1 MENKEISFSH
11 SDAMQALTI
20 VSPKSD
26 LLSIRLYRC
35 LVEPCEIDSDDSDGR
50 LGTNYK
56 HFGDNE
62 FGCLVEYTSIVLY
75 SKQDSDPQD
84 TTRRGVK
91 FTAAFDARYDIAH
104 DDFDEE
110 EIKAFART
118 SAIFQTWPYWREY
131 MPSMCARAGLS
142 YPAIT
147 KPLPIHV
154 AAHLAG
160 YKLEELETEPNENT
174 N

>member
-110 EIKAFART
+110 EIKFSNLAILERIYAINVRPSRT
-118 SAIFQTWPYWREY
+118 FVPCNYKTIANTCSSTSRRLQTR
-131 MPSMCARAGLS
+131 RA
-142 YPAIT
+142 
-147 KPLPIHV
+147 
-154 AAHLAG
+154 
-160 YKLEELETEPNENT
+160 
-174 N
+174 